1 MMQYYLM
8 LTAAAVLLAV
18 DFVIQ
23 KGFQKRTDG
32 SAYDCLMFSLIFGVF
47 ETVIFF
53 AANGFKLNFTPFTC
67 IMGTVSSVLAVT
79 YIMLGF
85 HIMKSESVAYYT
97 LFVMT
102 GGMTLPYIWGLVFLN
117 EEFSWLRTAGL
128 VIIAAAI
135 IIINL
140 EKKSSSPKTLL
151 VCICVF
157 FLNGTVSI
165 ISKEHQIR
173 AVGVTE
179 QDFIVYTGIARVV
192 FAGIALLFTH
202 KRVDFQKYNFKAI
215 LLVFA
220 SSIVAGV
227 SFVLQLIPAKYVSAT
242 VVYPFITSGS
252 IIFTALAGR
261 IAYKE
266 KVTKKT
272 AIGLALCFA
281 GTCMFL

>member
-32 SAYDCLMFSLIFGVF
+32 SAYDCLMFSFIFGIF

>member
-1 MMQYYLM
+1 MQYYLM
-8 LTAAAVLLAV
+8 LISAAALLAV

-32 SAYDCLMFSLIFGVF
+32 SAYDCLMFSFIFGVF
-47 ETVIFF
+47 ETAIFF

-67 IMGTVSSVLAVT
+67 IMGTASSVLAVT

-85 HIMKSESVAYYT
+85 YIMKSESVAYYT

-102 GGMTLPYIWGLVFLN
+102 GGMTLPYIWGLLFLD

-135 IIINL
+135 VILNL
-140 EKKSSSPKTLL
+140 ERKGSSFKLLL

-202 KRVDFQKYNFKAI
+202 KKVNLKKYNYKAI

-266 KVTKKT
+266 RITKKT
-272 AIGLALCFA
+272 AFGLALCLV

>member
-1 MMQYYLM
+1 MQYYLM

-32 SAYDCLMFSLIFGVF
+32 SAYDCLMFSFIFGIF

>member
-1 MMQYYLM
+1 MQYYLM
-8 LTAAAVLLAV
+8 LVSSAILLAV

-32 SAYDCLMFSLIFGVF
+32 SAYDCLMFSFIFGVF
-47 ETVIFF
+47 ETAIFF

-67 IMGTVSSVLAVT
+67 IMGTASSVLAMT

-85 HIMKSESVAYYT
+85 YIMKSESVAYYT

-102 GGMTLPYIWGLVFLN
+102 GGMILPYVWGLLFLN

-128 VIIAAAI
+128 VIIVAAI
-135 IIINL
+135 VMINL
-140 EKKSSSPKTLL
+140 ERKGSSLKMIL
-151 VCICVF
+151 VCVCVF
-157 FLNGTVSI
+157 LLNGTVSI

-179 QDFIVYTGIARVV
+179 QDFIVYTGIARVA
-192 FAGIALLFTH
+192 FAGIALLFLH
-202 KRVDFQKYNFKAI
+202 KKVDFKKYNAKTS

-266 KVTKKT
+266 KIT
-272 AIGLALCFA
+272 IGLALCLV

>member
-1 MMQYYLM
+1 MMLIS
-8 LTAAAVLLAV
+8 AAVLLAV

-32 SAYDCLMFSLIFGVF
+32 SAYDCLMFSFLFGIF

-67 IMGTVSSVLAVT
+67 IMGTAASVLAMT

-85 HIMKSESVAYYT
+85 YIMKSESVAYYT

-102 GGMTLPYIWGLVFLN
+102 GGMALPYLWGLLFLN

-128 VIIAAAI
+128 VLIAVSIA
-135 IIINL
+135 IINL
-140 EKKSSSPKTLL
+140 DRKGSSLKMIL
-151 VCICVF
+151 VCVCVF
-157 FLNGTVSI
+157 FLNGAVSI

-179 QDFIVYTGIARVV
+179 QDFIIYTGIARAV
-192 FAGIALLFTH
+192 FAGIALLFLH
-202 KRVDFQKYNFKAI
+202 KKVDLKKYNFKTN
-215 LLVFA
+215 LLPLA
-220 SSIVAGV
+220 SSIIAGA
-227 SFVLQLIPAKYVSAT
+227 SFFLQLIPAKYVSAT
-242 VVYPFITSGS
+242 VVYPFITGGS
-252 IIFTALAGR
+252 ILFTALAGR
-261 IAYKE
+261 IAVKE
-266 KVTKKT
+266 KITKKT
-272 AIGLALCFA
+272 AIGLAICFA